1 MPVFISYRHTDRPQ
15 AMAINTRL
23 KQANIKTYLD
33 VLDPESQ
40 TTDDI
45 TGVITRNITECT
57 HLIAVVSEQTA
68 LSWWVPFEI
77 GEATISNR
85 RICSFKTG
93 PSEAAAVPRQMAEIE
108 HGNDLDFFIDAYR
121 EEVTNKRSVMLD
133 SMSESMKGTYKR
145 NAERFR
151 SVAGQDTSRC
161 AARTG
166 KTPNNSTPSS
176 KTKSAVAF
184 SC

>member
-1 MPVFISYRHTDRPQ
+1 MPVFISYRHMDRPQ
-15 AMAINTRL
+15 AMAINTQL
-23 KQANIKTYLD
+23 MQANIKTYLD

-57 HLIAVVSEQTA
+57 HLLAVVSEKTA

-93 PSEAAAVPRQMAEIE
+93 PTQLPAYLDKWPKLSTPTDV
-108 HGNDLDFFIDAYR
+108 DFFIEAYR
-121 EEVTNKRSVMLD
+121 SEGTIKRSMTLD
-133 SMSESMKGTYKR
+133 SVSGDQSTRSANKI
-145 NAERFR
+145 NAEMFHEGLKNRIRRGF
-151 SVAGQDTSRC
+151 
-161 AARTG
+161 
-166 KTPNNSTPSS
+166 
-176 KTKSAVAF
+176 
-184 SC
+184 

>member
-1 MPVFISYRHTDRPQ
+1 MPVFISYRHSDRPH
-15 AMAINTRL
+15 AIAINSRL

-57 HLIAVVSEQTA
+57 HLLAVVSERTA
-68 LSWWVPFEI
+68 HSWWVPFEI

-93 PSEAAAVPRQMAEIE
+93 PAELPLYLDKWPKLSTDK
-108 HGNDLDFFIDAYR
+108 DLEFFIDAYR
-121 EEVTNKRSVMLD
+121 EEVATKRSMTLD
-133 SMSESMKGTYKR
+133 SINESLCGTSKR
-145 NAERFR
+145 NAELFHDQLKNRIRRGF
-151 SVAGQDTSRC
+151 
-161 AARTG
+161 
-166 KTPNNSTPSS
+166 
-176 KTKSAVAF
+176 
-184 SC
+184 

>member
-1 MPVFISYRHTDRPQ
+1 MPVFISYRHMDRLH
-15 AMAINTRL
+15 AVAINSRL

-57 HLIAVVSEQTA
+57 HLLAVVSERTA
-68 LSWWVPFEI
+68 SSWWVPFEI

-93 PSEAAAVPRQMAEIE
+93 PAELPLYLDKWPKLSTDK
-108 HGNDLDFFIDAYR
+108 DLDFFIEAYR
-121 EEVTNKRSVMLD
+121 EEVSNKRSMSLE
-133 SMSESMKGTYKR
+133 SISESVKGTYKR
-145 NAERFR
+145 NAEFFHEQLKNRIRRGF
-151 SVAGQDTSRC
+151 
-161 AARTG
+161 
-166 KTPNNSTPSS
+166 
-176 KTKSAVAF
+176 
-184 SC
+184 

>member
-1 MPVFISYRHTDRPQ
+1 MPVFISYRHSDRPL
-15 AMAINTRL
+15 AIAINTRL

-57 HLIAVVSEQTA
+57 HLLAVVSERTA
-68 LSWWVPFEI
+68 HSWWVPFEI

-93 PSEAAAVPRQMAEIE
+93 PAELPLY
-108 HGNDLDFFIDAYR
+108 LDKWPKLSTDKDMEFFIDAYR
-121 EEVTNKRSVMLD
+121 EEVATKRSMTLG
-133 SMSESMKGTYKR
+133 SINESLYGTYKR
-145 NAERFR
+145 NAELFHDQLKHRIRRGF
-151 SVAGQDTSRC
+151 
-161 AARTG
+161 
-166 KTPNNSTPSS
+166 
-176 KTKSAVAF
+176 
-184 SC
+184 

>member
-1 MPVFISYRHTDRPQ
+1 MPVFISYRHMDR
-15 AMAINTRL
+15 AHAFAINSRL
-23 KQANIKTYLD
+23 IQANIKTYLD

-57 HLIAVVSEQTA
+57 HLLAVVSERTA

-93 PSEAAAVPRQMAEIE
+93 PAELPLYLDKWPKLSTAS
-108 HGNDLDFFIDAYR
+108 DLNFFIDAYR
-121 EEVTNKRSVMLD
+121 EEVSSKRSIVLD
-133 SMSESMKGTYKR
+133 SSNESFSGTYKR
-145 NAERFR
+145 NAEVFHEQLKNLIRRGF
-151 SVAGQDTSRC
+151 
-161 AARTG
+161 
-166 KTPNNSTPSS
+166 
-176 KTKSAVAF
+176 
-184 SC
+184 